1 MTEQGELVK
10 KIKSRFKGALLTNEP
25 LSLHTSY
32 KIGGPA
38 DFYAKPRDI
47 EDVRLLLDLCHAE
60 MIDWF
65 VIGKGS
71 NLLVND
77 SGFRGIVIDVSETFN
92 RIDSKGTLVT
102 VGAGV
107 LLWDLLRYCTEFGL
121 AGLEQLAGIP
131 GNVGGAIRL
140 NAGAFGEEIFNTI
153 QSVKFLDD
161 TGTVENRL
169 RDEIA
174 AGYRHTDLPRDVIFV
189 ETEMSLR
196 DGNPTEIQAI
206 QNNILK
212 RRRDRQPLTLPSAG
226 SVFKRPEG
234 DYAGRLIEEA
244 GCKGLRIGDA
254 MVSKKHSNFIVN
266 VRMASAKDV
275 LRLIHEVREKVY
287 AQFGVKL
294 EPEIHFLGFDKIV

>member
-1 MTEQGELVK
+1 MKDLGELIK
-10 KIKSRFKGALLTNEP
+10 KLKPNFKGSLLVNEM
-25 LSLHTSY
+25 LSMHTSY

-38 DFYAKPRDI
+38 DFYATPKDV
-47 EDVRLLLDLCHAE
+47 EDVRAILDFCHSE

-71 NLLVND
+71 NLLVSD
-77 SGFRGIVIDVSETFN
+77 AGFRGVIIDISEAFN
-92 RIDSKGTLVT
+92 HISSKGTLVT

-121 AGLEQLAGIP
+121 SGLEQLAGIP
-131 GNVGGAIRL
+131 GNIGGALRL
-140 NAGAFGEEIFNTI
+140 NAGAYGEEIFNTI

-161 TGTVENRL
+161 TGTVETRL
-169 RDEIA
+169 RDEITP
-174 AGYRHTDLPRDVIFV
+174 GYRHTDLPKDIIFM
-189 ETEMSLR
+189 ETEMRLK

-212 RRRDRQPLTLPSAG
+212 KRRDRQPLTLPSAG

-234 DYAGRLIEEA
+234 DYAGRLIEES

-266 VRMASAKDV
+266 VGMARANDV
-275 LRLIHEVREKVY
+275 LRLVHEVREKVY
-287 AQFGVKL
+287 SQFGVKL
-294 EPEIHFLGFDKIV
+294 EPEIHFLGFDQQ